1 MHQST
6 CSPSLS
12 GMLVC
17 LSISAFL
24 SQRQDS
30 LNPVSS
36 PRTLC
41 LVLQMYVIYFPEGG
55 GQQCEFQTHST
66 PFFYHFL
73 SSCVTA
79 EGRGLRWSKG
89 SWGAKLKRT
98 HHTQGYLHQAENEP
112 LLQFC
117 TPIASFAPL
126 AHSSP
131 CLRTWDTCFDF
142 SQPYLLKQTES
153 TKLKTPNSM
162 ISNSK
167 AHVGTRWGIE
177 DTADH
182 SQVQLVN
189 LGFPFSGL

>member
-1 MHQST
+1 MEQGKLGCKT
-6 CSPSLS
+6 
-12 GMLVC
+12 
-17 LSISAFL
+17 
-24 SQRQDS
+24 
-30 LNPVSS
+30 
-36 PRTLC
+36 
-41 LVLQMYVIYFPEGG
+41 EGA
-55 GQQCEFQTHST
+55 H
-66 PFFYHFL
+66 
-73 SSCVTA
+73 
-79 EGRGLRWSKG
+79 R
-89 SWGAKLKRT
+89 
-98 HHTQGYLHQAENEP
+98 TQGYLHQAENEP

-117 TPIASFAPL
+117 TLVASFAPL

-131 CLRTWDTCFDF
+131 CLTTWDTCFDS